1 MVASD
6 ALVYHK
12 SMNASEMLNFFRMR
26 ISLSHWIESAYV
38 VVSAT
43 LVFHRHADA
52 SEMVCSTSFGIY
64 GGREYIVELIMGS
77 RAGAVVM
84 MLVANGLQS
93 YRVADMKLLGG
104 VPPSHLPRS
113 EDSQGSLA

>member
-1 MVASD
+1 M
-6 ALVYHK
+6 LVPVRK
-12 SMNASEMLNFFRMR
+12 L
-26 ISLSHWIESAYV
+26 
-38 VVSAT
+38 SAT
-43 LVFHRHADA
+43 LHV
-52 SEMVCSTSFGIY
+52 SSTSFGIY